1 MPLWFPFFDS
11 STFFLIALAQILQ
24 QFECEKKLLI
34 KEPNCTESSWQQA
47 LHWNKLHFHKRLWPS
62 LYVTGNENSVLNK
75 ISNNNKAHKE
85 QFSPLPLEEGKHF
98 PLDFRTQV
106 RVFSNTAATNQRN
119 HQICNM
125 VKKKK
130 NRVLKVQANSRPF
143 NVTKDSVHY
152 FTFYSSKVHVIQN
165 ETKAERLLTLS
176 PFVVTINAD

>member
-11 STFFLIALAQILQ
+11 SFFWLPWHRFYNSLNVK
-24 QFECEKKLLI
+24 KKLLI

-98 PLDFRTQV
+98 PLDLIYFVRKYVYSQTQQQQTRETIKYV
-106 RVFSNTAATNQRN
+106 TWL
-119 HQICNM
+119 
-125 VKKKK
+125 KKKK
-130 NRVLKVQANSRPF
+130 
-143 NVTKDSVHY
+143 TG
-152 FTFYSSKVHVIQN
+152 SSKYKPIADHLMWPRTVC
-165 ETKAERLLTLS
+165 
-176 PFVVTINAD
+176 TILHFIHQKFMLYKMRPKLNVS

>member
-130 NRVLKVQANSRPF
+130 
-143 NVTKDSVHY
+143 TG
-152 FTFYSSKVHVIQN
+152 SSKYKPIADHLMWPRTVC
-165 ETKAERLLTLS
+165 
-176 PFVVTINAD
+176 TILHFIHQKFMLYKMRPKLNVS